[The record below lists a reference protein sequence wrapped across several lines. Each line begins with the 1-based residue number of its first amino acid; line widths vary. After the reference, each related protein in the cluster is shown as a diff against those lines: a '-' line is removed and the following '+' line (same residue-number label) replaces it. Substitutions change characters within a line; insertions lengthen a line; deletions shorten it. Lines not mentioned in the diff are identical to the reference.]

1 MLDELIKDYEAI
13 FKEEIDIPIFYNLD
27 DKEKVK
33 ILKMCIKELKK
44 LYELDYFNDNY
55 IEEVI

>member
-1 MLDELIKDYEAI
+1 MLDELLKDYEAI
-13 FKEEIDIPIFYNLD
+13 FNEEIELPVFLD
-27 DKEKVK
+27 LDEKEQIK
-33 ILKMCIKELKK
+33 ILKMCIKELKR